1 MQHIDTLRSQLTSLV
16 ERLHRQYG
24 DPFVP
29 PATDPFGLILWEQ
42 VAYLVDDERRTE
54 AYKQLEIRVG
64 GVGGGVTPEHV
75 LAASLETL
83 EEVARAGGAI
93 AAPERAARMQRTARV
108 AVEEWAGDLLGVL
121 TLPPAEARRTLKRF
135 PMIGEPGADKILMLT
150 RTHPVLALDSNGLRV
165 LVRVGYGEEGKSY
178 ATTYRNVQKAL
189 APAIRPDFGWLIAT
203 HGLLRRHGQVRC
215 TRRAPGCAACCLRK
229 TCKYARSGRRSA

>member
-1 MQHIDTLRSQLTSLV
+1 MQHIDTSRSQLTSLV

-29 PATDPFGLILWEQ
+29 PTTDPFGLILWEQ

-54 AYKQLEIRVG
+54 AYKQLEKRVG
-64 GVGGGVTPEHV
+64 LTPGDV
-75 LAASLETL
+75 LEASLETL

-93 AAPERAARMQRTARV
+93 AAPERATRMQRTARV
-108 AVEEWAGDLLGVL
+108 AVEEWEGDLLGIL
-121 TLPPAEARRTLKRF
+121 TLPTAEARRTLKKF

-150 RTHPVLALDSNGLRV
+150 QTHPVLALDSNGLRV
-165 LVRVGYGEEGKSY
+165 LVRVGYGAEGKSY

-189 APAIRPDFGWLIAT
+189 APAIRPDFGWLIVA

-215 TRRAPGCAACCLRK
+215 TRAAPGCAGCCLRK
-229 TCKYARSGRRSA
+229 TCKYAHSGRGSA

>member
-1 MQHIDTLRSQLTSLV
+1 MSRSQLTSLV

-24 DPFVP
+24 DPFLP

-42 VAYLVDDERRTE
+42 VAYLANDERRTE
-54 AYKQLEIRVG
+54 AYSQLEIKVG
-64 GVGGGVTPEHV
+64 LTPADV
-75 LAASLETL
+75 LEASLGTL
-83 EEVARAGGAI
+83 EEVARSGGAI

-121 TLPPAEARRTLKRF
+121 TLPLAEARRTLKRF
-135 PMIGEPGADKILMLT
+135 PMIGEPGVDKILMLT

-189 APAIRPDFGWLIAT
+189 APVIRPDFDWLIAA

-215 TRRAPGCAACCLRK
+215 THAAPGCTGCCLRK
-229 TCKYARSGRRSA
+229 KCGYARTGWGSA